1 MTEQKTDRIG
11 ASLNRLKSALEAGGP
26 NEPNGWIDTMHQL
39 LGRLASAIQEEVR
52 SAQKSKDNV
61 GDINP
66 DFQNSP
72 GTERHVDAVRDQ
84 WIQIAESIYQL
95 RAELRQSQDIRYF
108 DVTTWRQRVDEIA
121 KAVEKVRHADDEFLL
136 KTLNSNPGA
145 GE

>member
-1 MTEQKTDRIG
+1 MTEQQTDRIG
-11 ASLNRLKSALEAGGP
+11 AALNKLKGALEAGGP

-52 SAQKSKDNV
+52 SAEKSKENV

-66 DFQNSP
+66 DFQNAP
-72 GTERHVDAVRDQ
+72 VTERHVEGVRDQ
-84 WIQIAESIYQL
+84 WIQIGESIYQL
-95 RAELRQSQDIRYF
+95 RAELRQSQDLRYF

-121 KAVEKVRHADDEFLL
+121 KAVEEVRHSDDEFLL